1 MLYFF
6 ADGFGRAH
14 VSPEVAANVAKVS
27 PAPVY
32 SPVSTYLGRGIV
44 GGYMG
49 SFEQDGITA
58 ADVALEILS
67 GKPHDAIAR
76 HNTPLHSYQVD
87 ERQLQRW
94 GISNSRLPSD
104 AEIRFRQFSLWEAYR
119 WQILGILAVLLLQA
133 GIIAG
138 LIIERRLRR
147 KAELE
152 LRQRLLEVLH
162 LNRAATAG
170 ILSSSVAHELAQ
182 PLAAIQ
188 SYADAAIL
196 YLKQSPPS
204 LAKVEKILTS
214 IQQDDQRA
222 ANIIA
227 HLRGLL
233 RKKDELETQE
243 FDFNDVIAD
252 TIEIVGPEA
261 QRNGVELAAYKPN
274 GALPV
279 RADRIQLQQ
288 MIVNLA
294 MNGIDAMRDCDTR
307 KMSIST
313 ALVDTSSVEVS
324 ISDTGTG
331 IPPDKLNKVFEAFYT
346 TKGHGTELGLSILRT
361 IIQTFGGNIWAVN
374 YPGGGALFRFKLPL
388 AKAAQAH

>member
-1 MLYFF
+1 
-6 ADGFGRAH
+6 
-14 VSPEVAANVAKVS
+14 
-27 PAPVY
+27 
-32 SPVSTYLGRGIV
+32 
-44 GGYMG
+44 
-49 SFEQDGITA
+49 
-58 ADVALEILS
+58 
-67 GKPHDAIAR
+67 
-76 HNTPLHSYQVD
+76 
-87 ERQLQRW
+87 
-94 GISNSRLPSD
+94 
-104 AEIRFRQFSLWEAYR
+104 
-119 WQILGILAVLLLQA
+119 VLLLQA

-288 MIVNLA
+288 VIVNLA

-331 IPPDKLNKVFEAFYT
+331 IPPDKLNKVFEAF
-346 TKGHGTELGLSILRT
+346 
-361 IIQTFGGNIWAVN
+361 
-374 YPGGGALFRFKLPL
+374 
-388 AKAAQAH
+388 

>member
-1 MLYFF
+1 M
-6 ADGFGRAH
+6 
-14 VSPEVAANVAKVS
+14 
-27 PAPVY
+27 
-32 SPVSTYLGRGIV
+32 
-44 GGYMG
+44 
-49 SFEQDGITA
+49 
-58 ADVALEILS
+58 
-67 GKPHDAIAR
+67 
-76 HNTPLHSYQVD
+76 
-87 ERQLQRW
+87 
-94 GISNSRLPSD
+94 
-104 AEIRFRQFSLWEAYR
+104 
-119 WQILGILAVLLLQA
+119 
-133 GIIAG
+133 
-138 LIIERRLRR
+138 
-147 KAELE
+147 
-152 LRQRLLEVLH
+152 
-162 LNRAATAG
+162 
-170 ILSSSVAHELAQ
+170 SSSVAHELAQ